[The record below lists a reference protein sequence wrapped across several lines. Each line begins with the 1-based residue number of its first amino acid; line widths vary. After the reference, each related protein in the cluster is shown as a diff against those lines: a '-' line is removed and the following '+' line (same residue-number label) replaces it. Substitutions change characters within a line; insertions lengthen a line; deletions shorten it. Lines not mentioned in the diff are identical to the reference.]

1 MEELNFN
8 LKRLDT
14 SNYNPSNSLI
24 IEILK
29 DLRKYK
35 ITRSDIVLK
44 YGLKIIESNSAS
56 ITEIWNIYEQVF
68 LAALDLG
75 DKTISDKC
83 LDELNKQFPD
93 SGRVGRLRGMNLE
106 FSGKYKEA
114 LELYSKLLEKNP
126 SLILIMKRKVCVH
139 RAQSNLKEAIEE
151 LHKIVEIFTSD
162 ASSWLELAEISLTL
176 SDYQSAA
183 FYYEELVLIEPNNCH
198 YHTRLAD
205 IYFTLGNSLG
215 LTSDELL
222 NSRKHYSISLNIS
235 SPKNNLRALYG
246 LITSCKSL
254 DDANNKIN
262 NETIVSSSSSNSNIV
277 ELDTHVNTE
286 LLKWA
291 KEQLQEIF
299 HSAPKNSSGS
309 VIVNT
314 LTK

>member
-1 MEELNFN
+1 MDELTSN

-14 SNYNPSNSLI
+14 SNYSPSNTLI

-44 YGLKIIESNSAS
+44 YGLKIMESNSAS
-56 ITEIWNIYEQVF
+56 NSEIWNIYEQLF

-75 DKTISDKC
+75 EKNISDKC
-83 LDELNKQFPD
+83 LDALIKQFPD
-93 SGRVGRLRGMNLE
+93 SGRVGRLQGMNLE
-106 FSGKYKEA
+106 FLGKHNDA
-114 LELYSKLLEKNP
+114 LELYTKLLGKNP
-126 SLILIMKRKVCVH
+126 SQLLIMKRKVCVY

-151 LHKIVEIFTSD
+151 LHNIVKIFTSD
-162 ASSWLELAEISLTL
+162 VSSWLELAEIHLSL

-183 FYYEELVLIEPNNCH
+183 FYYEELVLIEANNCH

-205 IYFTLGNSLG
+205 IYYTLGNSFG
-215 LTSDELL
+215 LTSDHLL
-222 NSRKHYSISLNIS
+222 NSRKHYSISLNVLT
-235 SPKNNLRALYG
+235 PKNNLRALYG
-246 LITSCKSL
+246 LITSCKAL
-254 DDANNKIN
+254 DDANNKLN
-262 NETIVSSSSSNSNIV
+262 NETIVSSSSSKNNIV
-277 ELDTHVNTE
+277 KLDTPVNSE

-299 HSAPKNSSGS
+299 HSAPRNSSGL